1 MESLTVSAVF
11 KEVRRDL
18 SAQEAVEEA
27 NRCLYCYDAPCTKAC
42 PTGIPVPSFIRKIA
56 TGNLKGSARAILEAN
71 PMGATCARVC
81 PTEELCEGAC
91 VLNEL
96 SLPIMIGDLQ
106 RHAVNWAMQSGETL
120 FEKRTSN
127 GMKVAIIGSGP
138 AGLSAARELARHG
151 FGVTVYEAKEKAG
164 GLDTYGIVP
173 FRLPQEIP
181 LWEADQVTALG
192 VEILTEIR
200 IGEDISA
207 EEILSRYDAVLVACG
222 MGNVPRLGIPGEEYN
237 GVLDAIE
244 LIENIKEGRITNE
257 FKGKRAVVI
266 GAGNTA
272 IDAATCLKRA
282 GAADVKIVYR
292 RTEAEM
298 TAYKSEYEFA
308 KREGIEFRWQ
318 WQPAEIIS
326 DVSGN
331 VTALSLSRVVLGAP
345 DASGKRKIQATEDP
359 KFRLETDVV
368 VRAIGQNR
376 RTDLINAFGLVHHH
390 GILAVDPETYQ
401 TSNEKIYAAGDVI
414 FGIGPTEAMVVSAVE
429 QGKKA
434 AYAIQRAMQT
444 RYMREEV

>member
-1 MESLTVSAVF
+1 
-11 KEVRRDL
+11 
-18 SAQEAVEEA
+18 
-27 NRCLYCYDAPCTKAC
+27 
-42 PTGIPVPSFIRKIA
+42 
-56 TGNLKGSARAILEAN
+56 
-71 PMGATCARVC
+71 
-81 PTEELCEGAC
+81 
-91 VLNEL
+91 
-96 SLPIMIGDLQ
+96 
-106 RHAVNWAMQSGETL
+106 
-120 FEKRTSN
+120 
-127 GMKVAIIGSGP
+127 MKVAIIGSGP
-138 AGLSAARELARHG
+138 AGLSAARELARYG

-200 IGEDISA
+200 VGEDISA